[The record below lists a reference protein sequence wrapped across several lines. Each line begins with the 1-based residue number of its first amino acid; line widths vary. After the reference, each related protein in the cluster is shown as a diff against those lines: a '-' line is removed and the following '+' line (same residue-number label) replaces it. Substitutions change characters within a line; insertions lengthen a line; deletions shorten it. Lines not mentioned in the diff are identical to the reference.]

1 MLLKTSFAL
10 LCDDEITILNQ
21 SEMDLSEILLSEP
34 NVNATEFP
42 NISEDKYLTIMAN
55 WLQQKG
61 DKFSILRILFGMAVV
76 STDENQQPSLSSL
89 LQRI

>member
-61 DKFSILRILFGMAVV
+61 DKFSIPRILFGMAVV